1 MTTHLHTVQVIV
13 LFLLLLVAIFAA
25 IAQRIRIPYPILLT
39 LAGVAIAFVPHVP
52 RIPLQ
57 PDLVFLIFLP
67 PLLYAAAW
75 QTNWR
80 EFRRNFIYIGMLAFG
95 LVAFTVL
102 GIAGF
107 SDHFVTALD
116 WKSGLVLGAVVSTTD
131 AIAASALASRIGLPQ
146 HIVDILEGES
156 LINDATGLLALEFGL
171 GILLRD
177 QAPGPVAG
185 ALRFFWLVG
194 GGIGIGLLIAVATRW
209 FERFIEDGAI
219 EMAVSLIV
227 PYAAY
232 LAGEEARASG
242 VLAVVACGLYLSR
255 HSAEFLSPA
264 ARLQVTGTWSALN
277 FILNGLIF
285 ILIGLQLP
293 YILAGIT
300 QYSHWTLIKY
310 GLAFAVVLIA
320 LRLIWMF
327 PSALFA
333 RLVRKHLMHQPRPL
347 LNYREVFLVGWTGMR
362 GVVALAAAI
371 SLPATLGDG
380 SRFAQR
386 DLIVYLTFSTIFVT
400 VILQGLTLAPL
411 VRKLHLTGH
420 EPGCEEEVLARRTV
434 LEEVIQH
441 LESEEV
447 SAKTSSDRHGYEDL
461 LDRYHDRLEALS
473 GSDGDASQTDPELF
487 RKRQQMYVKTI
498 RHERS
503 ILLRLRD
510 QGVIGDDVQRRLERE
525 LDLSE
530 SRFSS

>member
-13 LFLLLLVAIFAA
+13 LFLLFLVAVFAA
-25 IAQRIRIPYPILLT
+25 IAQRIKIPYPILLT

-80 EFRRNFIYIGMLAFG
+80 EFRRNFVYIAMLAFG

-102 GIAGF
+102 GIAAF

-131 AIAASALASRIGLPQ
+131 AVAASALASRIGLPQ

-156 LINDATGLLALEFGL
+156 LVNDATGLLALEFGL

-177 QAPGPVAG
+177 QAPGAG
-185 ALRFFWLVG
+185 PGTLRFLWLLG
-194 GGIGIGLLIAVATRW
+194 GGIGIGLIIAVVTRW

-219 EMAVSLIV
+219 EMAVSVIV

-232 LAGEEARASG
+232 LAAEEAHSSG

-255 HSAEFLSPA
+255 YSATFLSPA
-264 ARLQVTGTWSALN
+264 ARLQVTGAWASLN

-285 ILIGLQLP
+285 VLIGLQLP
-293 YILAGIT
+293 YILAGIS
-300 QYSHWTLIKY
+300 QYSHWTVVKY
-310 GLAFAVVLIA
+310 GLAFAVVLIV

-380 SRFAQR
+380 RPFAQR
-386 DLIVYLTFSTIFVT
+386 DLIVFLTFSTIFVT
-400 VILQGLTLAPL
+400 VVLQGLTLAPL
-411 VRKLHLTGH
+411 IRVLKLASH
-420 EPGCEEEVLARRTV
+420 EPGCDEEILARRTV
-434 LEEVIQH
+434 LEEIIRH
-441 LESEEV
+441 LQSEEV
-447 SAKTSSDRHGYEDL
+447 HTKTASDRHGYEDL
-461 LDRYHDRLEALS
+461 LDRYRDRLEALS
-473 GSDGDASQTDPELF
+473 GSEDEAPQTDPELF
-487 RKRQQMYVKTI
+487 RKRQQMYLKTI
-498 RHERS
+498 QRERS
-503 ILLRLRD
+503 ILLRLRN
-510 QGVIGDDVQRRLERE
+510 QGTIGDDVQRRLERE

-530 SRFSS
+530 SRFAS